1 MATDT
6 DSVHDHMTRLRMKM
20 VQQKIANERDKLNRP
35 SSSDSGNDLDEQ
47 VKLQQAMLRRQE
59 LLDKIRHE
67 QLVNEDYGRRPRSH
81 SARRRYTPSP
91 LPPPPSRR
99 SLPDFN
105 RNQSYRDDN
114 NNPYRDKDMSQV
126 KHIIEHRVATPK
138 NYHLPPIPNPPQA
151 PIPYTQSY
159 PQHIIQ
165 QVPQPVVQN
174 LVPDQ
179 RQGMFNKGD
188 WMEMMMMQNH
198 QMHQLVVQQMMLH
211 NLPGGRVNQPPV
223 TYMSEPTVVRSPA
236 PPAVHHHHYQMSPP
250 PQPAVHH
257 YAALPPLEPR
267 LVSPMRVEGPPRGI
281 EPRTIALPE
290 RQPTLVSPQPGA
302 RRSVKKTNAAF
313 PGPRGLRRFRHVAY
327 AAWFIASLKALR
339 EKNAGSRP
347 SSVFLFGII
356 LKEIVAALHRIYLNP
371 SGNIYPVLA
380 DAINPKAY
388 DLSNL
393 VRGKVGDR
401 EGQTMV
407 QELQYIVENLVYHIT
422 EIMPSTGVLGTHRK
436 SAVFELIRNGKRFPD
451 GYFWQVELDRLQ
463 FSENGR
469 TTNIGDPE
477 AFMLIIGIF
486 LSRSLITTLLMK
498 PVDYGLSNQQL
509 TDVGERNLKVIA
521 TTMLYLVRRVSVSR
535 GRAMMNMPGEIA
547 KYLYTDEEM
556 RPIYS
561 RVAKSF
567 NYAEGLLREWGQEY
581 IKRLRNA
588 PTLKN

>member
-1 MATDT
+1 MDNWLLDA
-6 DSVHDHMTRLRMKM
+6 
-20 VQQKIANERDKLNRP
+20 
-35 SSSDSGNDLDEQ
+35 GND
-47 VKLQQAMLRRQE
+47 V
-59 LLDKIRHE
+59 IR
-67 QLVNEDYGRRPRSH
+67 DYIQHGH
-81 SARRRYTPSP
+81 V
-91 LPPPPSRR
+91 
-99 SLPDFN
+99 D
-105 RNQSYRDDN
+105 Q
-114 NNPYRDKDMSQV
+114 DMSQV

-138 NYHLPPIPNPPQA
+138 QYHLPPIQNPPQA
-151 PIPYTQSY
+151 PVSYPQSY

-211 NLPGGRVNQPPV
+211 SLPGGRMTQAPV
-223 TYMSEPTVVRSPA
+223 TYMSEPTVVRSPV

-257 YAALPPLEPR
+257 YSALPPLEPNGQSLPQPGR
-267 LVSPMRVEGPPRGI
+267 IVSPVRVEGPPRVI
-281 EPRTIALPE
+281 EPRAIAVPE

-302 RRSVKKTNAAF
+302 RRSVKKTNISF
-313 PGPRGLRRFRHVAY
+313 PGPRGLRKFRHVAY
-327 AAWFIASLKALR
+327 AAWFISSLKALR

-393 VRGKVGDR
+393 VRGRVGDK
-401 EGQTMV
+401 EGQTMI

-509 TDVGERNLKVIA
+509 SDVAERNLKVIA

-535 GRAMMNMPGEIA
+535 GRALMSMPGEIS

-556 RPIYS
+556 RPLYS
-561 RVAKSF
+561 RIAKSF

>member
-20 VQQKIANERDKLNRP
+20 VQQKIANERDKLRP

-67 QLVNEDYGRRPRSH
+67 QLVNEDHGRRPRSH

-138 NYHLPPIPNPPQA
+138 QYQLPPIQNPPQA
-151 PIPYTQSY
+151 PVTYPQPY

-179 RQGMFNKGD
+179 RQSMFNKGD

-211 NLPGGRVNQPPV
+211 SLPGGRMTQAPV
-223 TYMSEPTVVRSPA
+223 TYMSEPTVVRSPV

-257 YAALPPLEPR
+257 YSALPP
-267 LVSPMRVEGPPRGI
+267 I
-281 EPRTIALPE
+281 EPKGQSL
-290 RQPTLVSPQPGA
+290 PQPG
-302 RRSVKKTNAAF
+302 R
-313 PGPRGLRRFRHVAY
+313 
-327 AAWFIASLKALR
+327 
-339 EKNAGSRP
+339 
-347 SSVFLFGII
+347 
-356 LKEIVAALHRIYLNP
+356 IVSP
-371 SGNIYPVLA
+371 
-380 DAINPKAY
+380 
-388 DLSNL
+388 
-393 VRGKVGDR
+393 VRG
-401 EGQTMV
+401 
-407 QELQYIVENLVYHIT
+407 ELQ
-422 EIMPSTGVLGTHRK
+422 
-436 SAVFELIRNGKRFPD
+436 
-451 GYFWQVELDRLQ
+451 GYQ
-463 FSENGR
+463 
-469 TTNIGDPE
+469 
-477 AFMLIIGIF
+477 
-486 LSRSLITTLLMK
+486 
-498 PVDYGLSNQQL
+498 
-509 TDVGERNLKVIA
+509 
-521 TTMLYLVRRVSVSR
+521 
-535 GRAMMNMPGEIA
+535 
-547 KYLYTDEEM
+547 
-556 RPIYS
+556 PIY
-561 RVAKSF
+561 
-567 NYAEGLLREWGQEY
+567 YQ
-581 IKRLRNA
+581 
-588 PTLKN
+588 